1 MTAKWETIVQIAKQG
16 EPLAALDRLQP
27 LIRDVDPSLRY
38 DGLET
43 MIRIA
48 LMVYARGD
56 GEEVAQCYGKIF
68 RPFASSVGD
77 PDENVRALAL
87 EGISSVLKRG
97 DHETGDLVAPHLKD
111 WRGGVRRT
119 AVDALARL
127 FTGGL
132 AKDNV
137 LTKLVACVE
146 DQDIEVRNSTVRTLL
161 AICPEGNQAAISA
174 LITKVKNSPRDV
186 QALAS
191 EVLGVVAKPGDVKV
205 IKGFA
210 LILQTSDDA
219 RVRRNAAI
227 GLGKMGLQSNDPSKP
242 NKYAEVC
249 VEALCAALGCTLDLP
264 IVDLQWIADEPARRL
279 AEEEAQ
285 RAWSASQNPAE
296 QKEVDSEAEVYDSR
310 AEANASDA
318 DVDPGPVQVS
328 QPEQSPE
335 SAEPG
340 TDQVA
345 DEDQMPSTETDD
357 AVPRVDIRAFPLG
370 ELYPHLG
377 FDLLGE
383 IQKDSDASVRYEAL
397 CSLQK
402 IVDRGD
408 RRVLGALLVALRDP
422 DREVCCRAVDA
433 ISSLYDFV
441 PGDLTLVIA
450 VAQMLMQDSTGYG
463 NINNRKAALQALLRA
478 SEVGDEAMVA
488 VLVRHLEAMRD
499 LGLDAGAG
507 ERKLLL
513 EALQCIV
520 PEEWRSE
527 LEDALVASLED
538 PTAEV
543 RIAALKLLSS
553 LNPEPVRVRAITK
566 RLRDRHPE
574 VKALAA
580 EVLCTWGEEPL
591 GITRAFR
598 QGGNEYRL
606 GE

>member
-1 MTAKWETIVQIAKQG
+1 MQLRRID
-16 EPLAALDRLQP
+16 ALQEFLKNVGC
-27 LIRDVDPSLRY
+27 DVL
-38 DGLET
+38 
-43 MIRIA
+43 
-48 LMVYARGD
+48 
-56 GEEVAQCYGKIF
+56 
-68 RPFASSVGD
+68 
-77 PDENVRALAL
+77 VR
-87 EGISSVLKRG
+87 S
-97 DHETGDLVAPHLKD
+97 DLVAPHLKD

-264 IVDLQWIADEPARRL
+264 IVDLHWIADEPARRL

-285 RAWSASQNPAE
+285 RALTAQQNLEE
-296 QKEVDSEAEVYDSR
+296 QKKEVDSEAEDTQ
-310 AEANASDA
+310 AEANATSDA

-328 QPEQSPE
+328 QPEQPPE
-335 SAEPG
+335 SADPG

-345 DEDQMPSTETDD
+345 DEDEVPSTETDD
-357 AVPRVDIRAFPLG
+357 AVPRVDFRAFPLG

-463 NINNRKAALQALLRA
+463 NINNRKAALQALMQA
-478 SEVGDEAMVA
+478 SDIGDEAMVA

-553 LNPEPVRVRAITK
+553 LNPEPVRVRAITQ